1 MLPPAL
7 YWQDNRLF
15 ILDQRMLPGA
25 VIFLQC
31 ETDENVALAIESLA
45 VRGAPAI
52 GIAAA
57 FGVALAAQNGRDA
70 ALGACR
76 RLARTRPTAVNLF
89 WALSRMEKKIES
101 LPNEKLFQGLL
112 AEAEAILAEDLA
124 CNRAMGRAGAELLPA
139 NCAVIT
145 HCNAGALATGGHGT
159 ALGVVRSAREAGKN
173 IKVFSCE
180 TRPVLQGARL
190 TVWELMEDGIDVTLI
205 CDSMAGALMKKGGID
220 AVIVGADRIAA
231 NGDTANKIG
240 TYSLAVLARRHNIP
254 FYVAAPLSTID
265 PGLPSGE
272 EIPIEERGAE
282 EVKRLPGGGLLPDD
296 YKVWNPAFDVTEGE
310 LITAIITEKG
320 VLRPP
325 FDKIKE
331 LFSQEVDH
339 EL

>member
-25 VIFLQC
+25 VMFLQC
-31 ETDENVALAIESLA
+31 RTYEDVAVAIESLA

-57 FGVALAAQNGRDA
+57 FGIALGSTLGRDEARVA
-70 ALGACR
+70 AA
-76 RLARTRPTAVNLF
+76 RLALTRPTAVNLF
-89 WALSRMEKKIES
+89 WALARMEKKIAA
-101 LPNEKLFQGLL
+101 LPDGKLFEGLL
-112 AEAEAILAEDLA
+112 AEAETILKEDAA
-124 CNRAMGRAGAELLPA
+124 CNRAMGRAGAALLPSD
-139 NCAVIT
+139 CTLIT

-159 ALGVVRSAREAGKN
+159 ALGVIRSARDEGKRV
-173 IKVFSCE
+173 KVFSCE

-205 CDSMAGALMKKGGID
+205 CDNMAGALMKKGNID

-240 TYSLAVLARRHNIP
+240 TYSLAVMAARHNIP

-265 PGLPSGE
+265 PGLPSGDC
-272 EIPIEERGAE
+272 IPIEERKAE
-282 EVKRLPGGGLLPDD
+282 EVKRLPGGGMLPDD
-296 YKVWNPAFDVTEGE
+296 FKIWNPAFDVTEAE
-310 LITAIITEKG
+310 LITAIITERG

-325 FDKIKE
+325 FEE
-331 LFSQEVDH
+331 LNKLFPREVKS
-339 EL
+339 